1 MRTGLT
7 SPVPFCFMENK
18 KFNMSRDMY
27 KGIKKM
33 NSEQLNSFLNNVFNE
48 GVKAA
53 ISNTNS
59 ITLEDLHTAIS
70 SVKGIGNKRMDEI
83 DEAIKKLFQEKG
95 VS

>member
-1 MRTGLT
+1 
-7 SPVPFCFMENK
+7 MEK
-18 KFNMSRDMY
+18 KYNISREMY

-33 NSEQLNSFLNNVFNE
+33 NSQEMNIFLTNVFNE

-53 ISNTNS
+53 VSNTNS

-70 SVKGIGNKRMDEI
+70 SVKGIGNKRMKEI

>member
-1 MRTGLT
+1 
-7 SPVPFCFMENK
+7 MEK
-18 KFNMSRDMY
+18 KYNISREMY

-33 NSEQLNSFLNNVFNE
+33 NSQEMNVFLTNVFNE
-48 GVKAA
+48 GAKAA
-53 ISNTNS
+53 VSNTNS

-70 SVKGIGNKRMDEI
+70 SVKGIGNKRMEEI